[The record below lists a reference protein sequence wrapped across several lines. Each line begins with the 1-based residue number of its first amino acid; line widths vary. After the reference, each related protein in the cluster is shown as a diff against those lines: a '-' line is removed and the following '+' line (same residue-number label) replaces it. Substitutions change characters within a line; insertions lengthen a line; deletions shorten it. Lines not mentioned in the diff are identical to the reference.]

1 RPSDIDVTASLGI
14 EAVLPGRVIGSSG
27 GVLEVS
33 VEQVI
38 LHVAERDAIAP
49 GSDVYACIRAEDVT
63 LETRSPDQRSQAS
76 TRNHL
81 PARVVAI
88 TPEGPIDR
96 VSLDCGFPLDALI
109 TRRSRDE
116 LNLAR
121 DMRVIAAIK
130 ATSVHLVPRA

>member
-1 RPSDIDVTASLGI
+1 M
-14 EAVLPGRVIGSSG
+14 
-27 GVLEVS
+27 
-33 VEQVI
+33 EQVI
-38 LHVAERDAIAP
+38 LHVAERDAMAP
-49 GSDVYACIRAEDVT
+49 GSEVYACIRAEDVT

-88 TPEGPIDR
+88 TAEGPIDR

>member
-1 RPSDIDVTASLGI
+1 
-14 EAVLPGRVIGSSG
+14 
-27 GVLEVS
+27 VS

-38 LHVAERDAIAP
+38 LHVAERDAMAP
-49 GSDVYACIRAEDVT
+49 GSEVYACIRAEDVT
-63 LETRSPDQRSQAS
+63 LETRPPDRKSQAS

-88 TPEGPIDR
+88 TAEGPIDR

-116 LNLAR
+116 LNLATG
-121 DMRVIAAIK
+121 MQVTAAIK
-130 ATSVHLVPRA
+130 ATSVHLVPRF